1 MSMVIT
7 IPKILQDKLGH
18 DGANALAET
27 LNKVEESH
35 RDHVLEIAESK
46 FERRLSQEI
55 GGLRSEMTDLRSEL
69 KQEITNSRADMI
81 KWMFIFWVG
90 QITAF
95 YTVLHK

>member
-1 MSMVIT
+1 MSMVIA

-27 LNKVEESH
+27 INKVEESH

-46 FERRLSQEI
+46 FERRLSEEI
-55 GGLRSEMTDLRSEL
+55 GGLRSEL
-69 KQEITNSRADMI
+69 KQEIVNTRADMI

-90 QITAF
+90 QITVF

>member
-46 FERRLSQEI
+46 FERRLSEEI
-55 GGLRSEMTDLRSEL
+55 GRLRSEL
-69 KQEITNSRADMI
+69 KEEIVNTRADMI
-81 KWMFIFWVG
+81 KWMFIFWAG
-90 QITAF
+90 QIAAF
-95 YTVLHK
+95 FTILHK

>member
-1 MSMVIT
+1 MSSMIIT

-18 DGANALAET
+18 YGANALVET
-27 LNKVEESH
+27 LNKLEESH
-35 RDHVLEIAESK
+35 KDHVLEIAENK
-46 FERRLSQEI
+46 FERRLSEEI
-55 GGLRSEMTDLRSEL
+55 GGLRTEL
-69 KQEITNSRADMI
+69 KQEIVNTRADMI